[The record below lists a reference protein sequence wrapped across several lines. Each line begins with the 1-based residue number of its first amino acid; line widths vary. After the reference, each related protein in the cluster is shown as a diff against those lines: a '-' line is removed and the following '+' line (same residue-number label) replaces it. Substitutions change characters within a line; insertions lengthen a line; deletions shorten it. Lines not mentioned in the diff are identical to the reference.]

1 MGEWRQV
8 SKTPAACL
16 EPSQCKTSG
25 TAEAM
30 VFFLQLHRDW
40 WYWRNRWDS
49 ARILLDPYAPLVKG
63 RSNFAQRDEFERYE
77 EKVMTRTW
85 LPHMLSSFC
94 VL

>member
-30 VFFLQLHRDW
+30 VFFC
-40 WYWRNRWDS
+40 NCIVIGGTG
-49 ARILLDPYAPLVKG
+49 ATGGI
-63 RSNFAQRDEFERYE
+63 AQGSCW
-77 EKVMTRTW
+77 T
-85 LPHMLSSFC
+85 HMRLW
-94 VL
+94 